1 MLARASRRVESR
13 ADEGPERSRIRY
25 SPHVS
30 RPDERKQNAPPEK
43 KGRDS
48 VADAVPEPSL
58 VGRII
63 GKRYQLVRMLGDGGM
78 GAVYKSADQVL
89 RRFVAIKMLH
99 PSTARNPAAGD
110 RFQRE
115 ARAAAAIGHPNIID
129 ILDFGM
135 ENGRPFMVMEY
146 LRGRSL
152 SQLLA
157 TEGRLGIARSCS
169 IAAHTLAGLAA
180 AHERGILHRDLKPAN
195 LMIIQRYGDRN
206 FVKVCDFGFAAL
218 MGHTT
223 AEDGKTLTP
232 ERTLVGT
239 PAYAAPERL
248 RGDDRRDPR
257 TDVYSVGVVLFEMIA
272 GRRPFDAPTF
282 AELAKKVRNEP
293 PPSLRAV
300 RSDVPEALDRVIQ
313 RALSKAIDERWKNA
327 GDLAAALVP
336 FGGRNVTLED
346 DHPSDSFAFE
356 VLELKARD
364 AKKRGT
370 RPSLELP
377 DGPGSGKEI
386 VTGQAPRVPPGPI
399 TKAPPARASTAPAS
413 DRTLRAPAVPREA
426 LVPGPLA
433 PPIVPPIHGPLG
445 ARGESAPAA
454 VAPAAIPHRA
464 PVAPPSS
471 IEVPIDVPEP
481 ESDHD
486 TQIAMQVRGRV
497 VLSVLRFVA
506 RRFGERALRE
516 LLSSMPE
523 SARRPFDLGIEP
535 EMWVDGNA
543 FRTLVESIDA
553 RLGSDDLH
561 TIVECGRAS
570 AEGAFEDMR
579 ALEPPAPPPELVLS
593 EMPQVASGLFRGIEI
608 VVRRLGK
615 GYGRLELIEMDA
627 PSLTSSVLV
636 LGFLERSLERFGAEE
651 VEVNMLGARALDDVQ
666 TLIDVSWLA

>member
-1 MLARASRRVESR
+1 MRK
-13 ADEGPERSRIRY
+13 PTPKRY
-25 SPHVS
+25 SPAVA
-30 RPDERKQNAPPEK
+30 RADDRKPAPPGE
-43 KGRDS
+43 GRTARES
-48 VADAVPEPSL
+48 AGDAVPDPSL
-58 VGRII
+58 LGRVVGR
-63 GKRYQLVRMLGDGGM
+63 RYQLVRMLGDGGM

-135 ENGRPFMVMEY
+135 DDGRPFMVMEY

-157 TEGRLGIARSCS
+157 TEGRLGVARSCS

-282 AELAKKVRNEP
+282 AELAKKVRHEP
-293 PPSLRAV
+293 PPSLRSF
-300 RSDVPEALDRVIQ
+300 RTDVPEALDRVIQ
-313 RALSKAIDERWKNA
+313 RALSKAIEDRWKNA

-364 AKKRGT
+364 SRKKGT

-377 DGPGSGKEI
+377 DGGRPERA
-386 VTGQAPRVPPGPI
+386 VAPRVAPAPTPGPI
-399 TKAPPARASTAPAS
+399 TKAPPARSSGAPEL
-413 DRTLRAPAVPREA
+413 DRTIRAPAVPREM
-426 LVPGPLA
+426 LRGEPLA
-433 PPIVPPIHGPLG
+433 PP
-445 ARGESAPAA
+445 
-454 VAPAAIPHRA
+454 VAPALPPTTAT
-464 PVAPPSS
+464 PSS
-471 IEVPIDVPEP
+471 IEVPVEEP
-481 ESDHD
+481 EGDHD
-486 TQIAMQVRGRV
+486 TQIATQVRGRV

-516 LLSSMPE
+516 LLSNMPE
-523 SARRPFDLGIEP
+523 SARRPFDLGIAP
-535 EMWVDGNA
+535 ETWVDGNA
-543 FRTLVESIDA
+543 FRTLVEHIDA

-593 EMPQVASGLFRGIEI
+593 EMPQVAAGLFRGLEI

-615 GYGRLELIEMDA
+615 GYGRLELLEMDA

-636 LGFLERSLERFGAEE
+636 LGFLERSLERFGAED
-651 VEVNMLGARALDDVQ
+651 VEVNMLGARALDDPQ

>member
-1 MLARASRRVESR
+1 MRTPTPNGPASAILSAV
-13 ADEGPERSRIRY
+13 A
-25 SPHVS
+25 
-30 RPDERKQNAPPEK
+30 RPDERKPAQPGDERRA
-43 KGRDS
+43 RDG
-48 VADAVPEPSL
+48 AENAVPDPSL
-58 VGRII
+58 VGRVV

-129 ILDFGM
+129 ILDFGL

-282 AELAKKVRNEP
+282 AELAKKVRHEP
-293 PPSLRAV
+293 PPSLRSF
-300 RSDVPEALDRVIQ
+300 RTDVPEALDRVIQ
-313 RALSKAIDERWKNA
+313 RALSKAIDDRWKNA

-364 AKKRGT
+364 ARKKGT
-370 RPSLELP
+370 RPSMELP
-377 DGPGSGKEI
+377 PEGPGSGREP
-386 VTGQAPRVPPGPI
+386 VTAPPPRAPERARI
-399 TKAPPARASTAPAS
+399 TKAPPPRASSVPEP
-413 DRTLRAPAVPREA
+413 DRTLRAPALPQVVRTE
-426 LVPGPLA
+426 PLA
-433 PPIVPPIHGPLG
+433 PP
-445 ARGESAPAA
+445 
-454 VAPAAIPHRA
+454 VAPPLPAQTDHT
-464 PVAPPSS
+464 PSS
-471 IEVPIDVPEP
+471 IEVPIDDAEAG
-481 ESDHD
+481 HD

-516 LLSSMPE
+516 LLSTMPE
-523 SARRPFDLGIEP
+523 SARRPFDLGIAP
-535 EMWVDGNA
+535 EMWVDGGA
-543 FRTLVESIDA
+543 FRTLVEHIDA

-593 EMPQVASGLFRGIEI
+593 EMPQVAAGLFRGLEI

-615 GYGRLELIEMDA
+615 GYGRLELLELDA

-651 VEVNMLGARALDDVQ
+651 VEVNMLGARALDDAQ

>member
-1 MLARASRRVESR
+1 M
-13 ADEGPERSRIRY
+13 
-25 SPHVS
+25 
-30 RPDERKQNAPPEK
+30 
-43 KGRDS
+43 
-48 VADAVPEPSL
+48 
-58 VGRII
+58 VGKVV
-63 GKRYQLVRMLGDGGM
+63 GGRYQLVRMLGDGGM
-78 GAVYKSADQVL
+78 GAVFKAADQVL

-129 ILDFGM
+129 ILDFGVDDK
-135 ENGRPFMVMEY
+135 RLFMVMEY

-195 LMIIQRYGDRN
+195 LMIIQRFGDRN

-282 AELAKKVRNEP
+282 AELAKKVRHEP
-293 PPSLRAV
+293 PPSLRQF

-313 RALSKAIDERWKNA
+313 RALSKVIEERWKNA

-364 AKKRGT
+364 AKRRGT
-370 RPSLELP
+370 RPSVELP
-377 DGPGSGKEI
+377 PDRDSKSSSPTSPPPRRGSSAGATAAASVRPGSL
-386 VTGQAPRVPPGPI
+386 AP
-399 TKAPPARASTAPAS
+399 KQDPARTVVE
-413 DRTLRAPAVPREA
+413 LRAPAHKHIEAQRPAARPVPAAKREA
-426 LVPGPLA
+426 DQTIKAAPL
-433 PPIVPPIHGPLG
+433 LFQTQLD
-445 ARGESAPAA
+445 APAA
-454 VAPAAIPHRA
+454 QLPPGVVPLDRPAAP
-464 PVAPPSS
+464 PTAPPPVDVPTPSID
-471 IEVPIDVPEP
+471 IEVGEVET
-481 ESDHD
+481 D
-486 TQIAMQVRGRV
+486 TQMAMQVRGRI
-497 VLSVLRFVA
+497 VLAILRFVA
-506 RRFGERALRE
+506 RRFGERALGE
-516 LLSSMPE
+516 LLATLPE
-523 SARRPFDLGIEP
+523 HGRRAFEMGITDDA
-535 EMWVDGNA
+535 WVDGVA
-543 FRTLVESIDA
+543 LRTLVETIDA

-561 TIVECGRAS
+561 TIVECGGAA
-570 AEGAFEDMR
+570 AEGAFELIR
-579 ALEPPAPPPELVLS
+579 AIEPPSPPAELVLS
-593 EMPQVASGLFRGIEI
+593 EMPKVAAQLFRGVEI
-608 VVRRLGK
+608 GVRRIGR
-615 GYGRLELIEMDA
+615 GYGRLEVLELEE
-627 PSLTSSVLV
+627 PSLTVAVLW
-636 LGFLERSLERFGAEE
+636 LGFTQRSLERFGAEE
-651 VEVNMLGARALDDVQ
+651 VEVNMLGSRALDDEQ
-666 TLIDVSWLA
+666 TLIDISWIA